1 MTISKIH
8 AREVLDSR
16 GNPTV
21 EVEVFLSDGST
32 GRAIVPSGAS
42 KGQNEALELRD
53 GDPKR
58 YNGKGVLKAV
68 AHVNSTLSKALCGK
82 HFGELS
88 SLDFAMLELDGTKQ
102 KSKLGANALLGVSLA
117 YAQAVAHSQKRPL
130 FLTLGEEMG
139 VSQKNMC
146 LPIPLMNVMN
156 GGEHANNS
164 LDIQEFMIVPHGFES
179 FKEALR
185 AGCEVFHTLKDRLNK
200 KGYSVAVGDEG
211 GFAPDLKSDTMAL
224 EFLCEAIEGAGYK
237 LGSQVSLA
245 LDVAASSFYQSAN
258 QTYEFSF
265 EGKRPIS
272 KDTLMDFYGSILDK
286 FNIVSIEDGLEE
298 ADWKGWAVL
307 TERFGKKV
315 QLVGDDLFVTNKEFL
330 QLGIDDKVANAILIK
345 VNQIGTLA
353 ETIETMALAR
363 AHKYACVVSHRSGE
377 TEDTTIAH
385 LAVGSGCGQIKT
397 GSLSR
402 AERTAKY
409 NELLRIE
416 EWSAAQGTPLPLAK
430 HF

>member
-1 MTISKIH
+1 MTLSKIH

-21 EVEVFLSDGST
+21 EVEVILNDGST

-68 AHVNSTLSKALCGK
+68 ANVNNTLSKALCGK
-82 HFGELS
+82 HFNELS

-117 YAQAVAHSQKRPL
+117 YAHAVAHSQKRPL

-139 VSQKNMC
+139 VAQKDMC

-185 AGCEVFHTLKDRLNK
+185 AGCEVFHALKDRLNK

-258 QTYEFSF
+258 QTYDFSF

-272 KDTLMDFYGSILDK
+272 KDTLMDFYGSVLDK
-286 FNIVSIEDGLEE
+286 FNIVSVEDGLEE

-363 AHKYACVVSHRSGE
+363 AHQYACVVSHRSGE

-416 EWSAAQGTPLPLAK
+416 EWAAAQGKPLPLAK